1 MIGRM
6 CAFQRAEHRAWCTLQ
21 WWESGRVPDTTKGD
35 PMNREQWLVGLASR
49 MTNGES
55 VAVLPSY
62 PAQRA
67 RSGRVAD
74 IGRDEDGRTVL
85 LVSPLLAESAE
96 VAVVLAYLIDRVRIV
111 GTGRLT
117 DRRAGFLRSRGWFV
131 DGWTVN
137 PTDERARQVFDLV
150 DDYVAEVG
158 EYPAEAIQS
167 GRRRQTGS
175 RMRLVSCTIHDD
187 VRVRLS
193 SSQIESGA
201 PLCGR
206 DHPNGSPGAVC
217 SLRLTEVA

>member
-1 MIGRM
+1 
-6 CAFQRAEHRAWCTLQ
+6 
-21 WWESGRVPDTTKGD
+21 
-35 PMNREQWLVGLASR
+35 MNREQWLAGLASR
-49 MTNGES
+49 MTNGEP

-85 LVSPLLAESAE
+85 LVSPLLADSAE

-117 DRRAGFLRSRGWFV
+117 EIRSTVLANRGWVV

-137 PTDERARQVFDLV
+137 PTNERAEVIFRQV

-158 EYPAEAIQS
+158 DYPAEAIQS